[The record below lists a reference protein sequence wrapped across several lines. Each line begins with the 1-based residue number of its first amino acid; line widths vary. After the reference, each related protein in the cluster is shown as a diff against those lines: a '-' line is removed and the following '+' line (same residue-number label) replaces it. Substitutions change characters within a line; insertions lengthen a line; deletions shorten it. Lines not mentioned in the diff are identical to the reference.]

1 MTEGPSLY
9 LPFFVFLTVM
19 VATPG
24 PANLLLINAGASHG
38 FRTNIPFLG
47 GLIVGKIFLNIF
59 VSVGL
64 GTLVAH
70 NTEIT
75 IILSIGCT
83 VYISYLALKA
93 WNNDIGNKG
102 GLSTYRFYEGI
113 IVHVLSPKSW
123 VMVTMAYST
132 FAVYFPEKPPVFA
145 VVTCSF
151 VVAQLLFH
159 SFWCFLGAFLRRG
172 IGYSKS
178 LNRTLIL
185 LTIGAVIWAAVQAT
199 NT

>member
-1 MTEGPSLY
+1 MTEGLSPY
-9 LPFFVFLTVM
+9 LPFLVFLSVM

-38 FRTNIPFLG
+38 FRENIPFLA
-47 GLIVGKIFLNIF
+47 GLILGKFFLNIL

-64 GTLVAH
+64 GTLVTH
-70 NTEIT
+70 NTGVT
-75 IILSIGCT
+75 LILSIVCT

-93 WNNDIGNKG
+93 WNNDIDNEEK
-102 GLSTYRFYEGI
+102 LPTYRCHEGI
-113 IVHVLSPKSW
+113 IVHMLSPKSW

-132 FAVYFPEKPPVFA
+132 FAVHFPDNPPVFA
-145 VVTCSF
+145 VVTGSF

-159 SFWCFLGAFLRRG
+159 GLWCFLGTVLKRG
-172 IGYSKS
+172 MGYTKS

-185 LTIGAVIWAAVQAT
+185 LTIGAVIWAAIQTT
-199 NT
+199 NA

>member
-1 MTEGPSLY
+1 MIEGLSPY
-9 LPFFVFLTVM
+9 LPFLVFLTVM

-38 FRTNIPFLG
+38 FHANLPFIA
-47 GLIVGKIFLNIF
+47 GLILGKIFLNII

-70 NTEIT
+70 NTEVT
-75 IILSIGCT
+75 LILSIICT

-93 WNNDIGNKG
+93 WNNDIANEGR
-102 GLSTYRFYEGI
+102 LPTYRCHEGI
-113 IVHVLSPKSW
+113 IVHMLSPKSW

-132 FAVYFPEKPPVFA
+132 FAVYFPENPSVFA
-145 VVTCSF
+145 VITGGF

-159 SFWCFLGAFLRRG
+159 SFWCFLGTVLKRG
-172 IGYSKS
+172 MGYTKGI
-178 LNRTLIL
+178 NRTLIL
-185 LTIGAVIWAAVQAT
+185 LTIGAVIWAAIQTT